1 MGLTR
6 VGDLDIP
13 HTPSWHRRWRRFHIA
28 ASIVGVL
35 LLVAAVL
42 GLFGEGPLAHAT
54 KSSSGGGLKVEY
66 DRFVRTAA
74 STFLNIQVQRSQA
87 PIRLEISSDY
97 LDKMSVGQIS
107 PQPDSEQQ
115 TSDHLILTFNQ
126 KPPAQIQVYVVP
138 QKIGVR
144 GGTFTV
150 GGERVRIQ
158 QFVYP

>member
-6 VGDLDIP
+6 VGDLDIT
-13 HTPSWHRRWRRFHIA
+13 HTPSWHRRWRRFHVA
-28 ASIVGVL
+28 ASLVGAVI
-35 LLVAAVL
+35 LVAAVL
-42 GLFGEGPLAHAT
+42 GLFGEGPLAHAK
-54 KSSSGGGLKVEY
+54 KSSPGGGLTVDY

-74 STFLNIQVQRSQA
+74 STFLNVQVQRSQA
-87 PIRLEISSDY
+87 PIRLEISSGY
-97 LDKMSVGQIS
+97 LDKMSIGQIN
-107 PQPDSEQQ
+107 PEPDSEQQ
-115 TSDHLILTFNQ
+115 TSNHLILTFDQ

-144 GGTFTV
+144 GGTLTV